1 MSLHQ
6 PTIPDLLAAVDA
18 LKDQLADADCEN
30 RCLQQRVHDLE
41 TEIANLRARAGA

>member
-18 LKDQLADADCEN
+18 LKHQLADADREN
-30 RCLQQRVHDLE
+30 RCLQQRIHDLE
-41 TEIANLRARAGA
+41 AQLTAARAERR